1 MYRIRLPD
9 NTKQVSVHLARK
21 KNSRPCQ
28 STPAPDFH
36 KLEKLFLKKT
46 LPTPAF
52 DESKTVLPHIDIY
65 QVADDVV
72 GHRRAQGRHSSHN
85 IYIVY
90 GLRAS
95 AQKLPS
101 STKLIRS
108 YTLIHP
114 RQREGL
120 RVLKICYKECII
132 ISVAR
137 RGDTRGPKYN
147 PKTAITVEDS
157 KRGATS
163 YNIV

>member
-1 MYRIRLPD
+1 MFQ
-9 NTKQVSVHLARK
+9 TFAGCVSD
-21 KNSRPCQ
+21 
-28 STPAPDFH
+28 STPGQHKTSVCTFGPQKIFQTVSIDSGTGLSQTREVISKKDF
-36 KLEKLFLKKT
+36 
-46 LPTPAF
+46 AYSCF

-101 STKLIRS
+101 NTKLIRS

-120 RVLKICYKECII
+120 RVLKICCKECII

-147 PKTAITVEDS
+147 PKTAITVED
-157 KRGATS
+157 
-163 YNIV
+163 